1 MTASAIPAAATPG
14 AAQPARPR
22 PRGRYFD
29 EFVLGE
35 RFASPRRTITQT
47 DIINFACLSGDFNA
61 PHVDFEFCKTQP
73 YGEVIA
79 HGPLVFSIAAGLLCQ
94 LGLND
99 GTIVAMMGVDAWR
112 ALLPV
117 KHGDTIQALA
127 TVAGL
132 TPTHSGTRGIVTFER
147 EVVNQ
152 RGEVVQTMTV
162 RSMYLCTPA
171 A

>member
-1 MTASAIPAAATPG
+1 MTSKENDMTTTSTAPAKA
-14 AAQPARPR
+14 R

-29 EFVLGE
+29 EFHLGE
-35 RFASPRRTITQT
+35 RFESPRRTITQT

-73 YGEVIA
+73 YGEIIA

-112 ALLPV
+112 AVAPV
-117 KHGDTIQALA
+117 KHGDTIRA
-127 TVAGL
+127 VAIVDELKL
-132 TPTHSGTRGIVTFER
+132 TSSGTRGIVTFRR
-147 EVVNQ
+147 EVLNQ
-152 RGEVVQTMTV
+152 RDETVQTMIV
-162 RSMYLCTPA
+162 RSMYLCTPR
-171 A
+171 